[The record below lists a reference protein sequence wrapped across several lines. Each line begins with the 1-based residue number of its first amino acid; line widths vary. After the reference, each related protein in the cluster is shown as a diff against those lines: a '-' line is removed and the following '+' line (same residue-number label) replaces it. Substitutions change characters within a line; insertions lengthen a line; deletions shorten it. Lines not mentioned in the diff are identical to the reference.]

1 MPTITA
7 RLEAVTRQTAG
18 VRRWGAASLD
28 FAFLAAGRYD
38 AFFEYGLAPWD
49 VAAGLLLVRE
59 AGGIVSD
66 VAGKP
71 YELGGPSLLASNFGM
86 HEPMIGIWAHGA
98 RASGPL
104 MLDRIRDAIQR
115 PNSPQDMHFGVLR
128 RRPLVEQAPAIGYP

>member
-1 MPTITA
+1 M
-7 RLEAVTRQTAG
+7 TRQTAG

-66 VAGKP
+66 VT
-71 YELGGPSLLASNFGM
+71 AS
-86 HEPMIGIWAHGA
+86 PTSSAV
-98 RASGPL
+98 
-104 MLDRIRDAIQR
+104 R
-115 PNSPQDMHFGVLR
+115 PCSPATSACTSR
-128 RRPLVEQAPAIGYP
+128 